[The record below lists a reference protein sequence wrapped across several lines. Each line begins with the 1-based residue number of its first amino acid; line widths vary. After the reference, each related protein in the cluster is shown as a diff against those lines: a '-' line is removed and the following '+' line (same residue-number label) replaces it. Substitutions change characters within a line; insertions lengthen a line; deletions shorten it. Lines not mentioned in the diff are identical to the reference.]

1 MKFSHIVEVITSVT
15 ENMVPGVKYG
25 TENANLGEIA
35 SIQEQY

>member
-1 MKFSHIVEVITSVT
+1 MKFSLTVEVITSVT
-15 ENMVPGVKYG
+15 ENMVPSVKYG

>member
-1 MKFSHIVEVITSVT
+1 MKFSRTMEVITSVT
-15 ENMVPGVKYG
+15 ENMVLSVKYG